1 MVCSD
6 CSAPWGS
13 FSKCMLCNDL
23 SSIKLSVIEVDGHT
37 WQLRITEAGPTWVLA
52 DAKVTKDSG
61 YVEVGDLGC
70 PPPGAVSGADQG
82 LVSFSEQV
90 PASQRLTLRQNVET
104 FEIFHKDGE
113 RPPRW
118 RKGTPPSPQ

>member
-1 MVCSD
+1 M
-6 CSAPWGS
+6 
-13 FSKCMLCNDL
+13 
-23 SSIKLSVIEVDGHT
+23 
-37 WQLRITEAGPTWVLA
+37 LA

-61 YVEVGDLGC
+61 YVEVGDLGR
-70 PPPGAVSGADQG
+70 PPPAAASGADQG
-82 LVSFSEQV
+82 LVSLSEQV

-104 FEIFHKDGE
+104 FGKDEIFHKDGG